1 MQGARDRKRDKHT
14 IRDKGMEKVEE
25 REQEYGL
32 EKKATQRESCE
43 RDGEKERRGKI
54 A

>member
-25 REQEYGL
+25 REREYGL
-32 EKKATQRESCE
+32 EKKKHPSE
-43 RDGEKERRGKI
+43 RAASVMERKRG